1 MDSEGTR
8 TFTSQDIQ
16 SLAIRCSVLNEVG
29 RLVRREEACT
39 TVTMLAMSI
48 ASYARRGIIGCEMLK
63 EVQKLSEVA
72 MSLREAA
79 ALIGALRALGGDE
92 ARELLLEERFPGSPR
107 LAGVMEVL
115 AA

>member
-8 TFTSQDIQ
+8 TFTSRDIQ
-16 SLAIRCSVLNEVG
+16 SLAVRSAVLNEIG
-29 RLVRREEACT
+29 TLVRREEACT
-39 TVTMLAMSI
+39 TVTLLAVSI
-48 ASYARRGIIGCEMLK
+48 ASYARRGIIGCEMLT

-72 MSLREAA
+72 MDMREAA

-92 ARELLLEERFPGSPR
+92 KRELLLEKRFPGSPR